1 MTRKSSELREDA
13 RFRALRLI
21 EGRPDITQRELAQA
35 LGISLG
41 ATHYLIRAFAERGLV
56 KLARFSASE
65 DKRAYSYIL
74 TPRGISEKTAIT
86 ARFLARKR
94 TEYAALRAEIEEL
107 SAELELAAPDGEGTI
122 NGNSSNGSG
131 E

>member
-74 TPRGISEKTAIT
+74 TP
-86 ARFLARKR
+86 
-94 TEYAALRAEIEEL
+94 
-107 SAELELAAPDGEGTI
+107 
-122 NGNSSNGSG
+122 
-131 E
+131 

>member
-21 EGRPDITQRELAQA
+21 EGRPDITQRELAEA

-41 ATHYLIRAFAERGLV
+41 ATHYMIRAFVERGLV
-56 KLARFSASE
+56 RLARFLSSE
-65 DKRAYSYIL
+65 NTRAYSYVL
-74 TPRGISEKTAIT
+74 TPRGLSEKASIT

-94 TEYAALRAEIEEL
+94 TEYAALHAEIEEL
-107 SAELELAAPDGEGTI
+107 SAELGALE
-122 NGNSSNGSG
+122 
-131 E
+131 